1 MLMKLAVSL
10 IALPLLT
17 SPGVVA
23 RPPMP
28 QAGASP
34 SSATASAQAQAA
46 SPGSP
51 AAPSASQAGPLPE
64 YPLPSTGAPDAMPR
78 RYIEMW
84 NTGNFRLLEGMFTPQ
99 PRLHSERLDSL
110 AMPARLVVN
119 RIKVWRNCM
128 PDFNYQILD
137 TISQGDKVVLRVE
150 YSGTYEKQCYN
161 DIPAPPP
168 DAPPMKI
175 RVKEILIFGL
185 DHGMISDI
193 WEEDDELRARL
204 QMGAKW
210 CDTPAQPVSAP
221 LASSPSPAAAAPQS
235 KP

>member
-1 MLMKLAVSL
+1 
-10 IALPLLT
+10 
-17 SPGVVA
+17 
-23 RPPMP
+23 MP

-168 DAPPMKI
+168 GAPPMKI

-210 CDTPAQPVSAP
+210 CDTSAEPVAAPPSA
-221 LASSPSPAAAAPQS
+221 SPSPTAVPQS
-235 KP
+235 NP